1 MPGKAAKVV
10 ITERQQVIL
19 QQLSRST
26 TVAFRLRQRAQ
37 VILLAFDGRLNQE
50 IESIVELGSGQ
61 VGIWRRRWQQEFER
75 LTLIEGLEEPADLRR
90 AIAEVLTDEQRSG
103 RPTTFTA
110 EQLTMIFAVAC
121 EAVEESGRPVA
132 RWTQREIID
141 EVVKRGIVASIS
153 TSHLST
159 LLAEA
164 HLQPHKSR
172 YWLNTKEEDPEVFDQ
187 QVRNQWLNVLSA
199 KSADRR
205 RKSGESF
212 STNTPRVRTV
222 CECNRQAPELLAQFD
237 TQTVCMDEMTG
248 IQALERT
255 APKKTCGLARKNG
268 LNLNTPATAR
278 CV

>member
-19 QQLSRST
+19 QQLSRSA

-90 AIAEVLTDEQRSG
+90 AIGDVLSDEQRSG

-141 EVVKRGIVASIS
+141 EVVQRGIVASIS

-164 HLQPHKSR
+164 ELQPHKSR
-172 YWLNTKEEDPEVFDQ
+172 YWLNTKEKDPEVFDRQ
-187 QVRNQWLNVLSA
+187 M
-199 KSADRR
+199 
-205 RKSGESF
+205 
-212 STNTPRVRTV
+212 RTV
-222 CECNRQAPELLAQFD
+222 CECYRQAPELLAQFD

-248 IQALERT
+248 IQALERI
-255 APKKTCGLARKNG
+255 APKKTCGPVRKNG
-268 LNLNTPATAR
+268 LSSNTPATAR

>member
-19 QQLSRST
+19 QQLSRSA

-187 QVRNQWLNVLSA
+187 QM
-199 KSADRR
+199 
-205 RKSGESF
+205 
-212 STNTPRVRTV
+212 RTV
-222 CECNRQAPELLAQFD
+222 CECYQQAPELLAQFD

-248 IQALERT
+248 IQALERI